1 MTARRLRALTVL
13 VVALIAVVF
22 GLAGCSS
29 KSADD
34 KRDPVQVNL
43 PDRTSV
49 TINGTPK
56 RIVTLGDQWTDIALQ
71 FGITPVAYYDG
82 LKQQTKQD
90 EPWYGDKLKDVPAID
105 VGRDAVGQVA
115 KVKPDLILAPGFG
128 QEQTQALANIAPMIG
143 KISGQQ
149 IDPWEDMVRLFG
161 TIVHQPDRANQIID
175 KTNAKITSLRQR
187 YPNIVGKTYAF
198 ALIFGADQI
207 QVLADPNDGAAKLFG
222 QLGFQIAPQLVA
234 EGKKSG
240 QARFALSAEQIPML
254 DADLLVVSATTPALQ
269 ERLGHL
275 PGYTNLTAVR
285 DNAYSFLS
293 LQDITALNEPS
304 PGGIDYVLDRLAP
317 TLGAVR

>member
-1 MTARRLRALTVL
+1 MIARRLTIL
-13 VVALIAVVF
+13 VVVIIAATL

-29 KSADD
+29 KAADD

-43 PDRTSV
+43 PDGTSV

-82 LKQQTKQD
+82 LKQQTKED
-90 EPWYGDKLKDVPAID
+90 HPWYGGKMKDVPLIQ
-105 VGRDAVGQVA
+105 VGGDAVGQVA
-115 KVKPDLILAPGFG
+115 KARPDLILAPGFG

-149 IDPWEDMVRLFG
+149 VDPWEDMVRLFG
-161 TIVHQPDRANQIID
+161 TIIHQPGRANEIIQD
-175 KTNAKITSLRQR
+175 TNAKIAALRQSH
-187 YPNIVGKTYAF
+187 PNIVGKTYAF

-207 QVLADPNDGAAKLFG
+207 QVLADPNDGAAKLFS
-222 QLGFQIAPQLVA
+222 QLGFQIDPRLVA
-234 EGKKSG
+234 EGKKAG
-240 QARFALSAEQIPML
+240 QARFALSAEQVPML
-254 DADLLVVSATTPALQ
+254 NADLLVISATTPALQ

-285 DNAYSFLS
+285 NNAYTFLS
-293 LQDITALNEPS
+293 LQDITALNQPS
-304 PGGIDYVLDRLAP
+304 PGGIDYVLDRLDP